1 MSQIVIT
8 GSQGF
13 IGKHLVKYYQ
23 DLDQNVISVDNL
35 EGPITDKW
43 LSSNGLFDSDYII
56 FHLAARTREV
66 DSDTNGFITFNAN
79 IKATQNVLELCR
91 VTNSRMVYL
100 SSMIYDVQN
109 GNSKFVEDDPV
120 KPASIYLLS
129 KYVSEELGRLYSDL
143 HGVPVVV
150 LRLFNVYGPGQSHR
164 FLIPHILS
172 QVGTGFSIRLRNL
185 YTKRDYVFI
194 DDVVQAI
201 HLSGQ
206 LDCKFTTIN
215 IGSGRAVAVNEI
227 VETIQTIVETNLPIL
242 DDNRIEPNEIITCVA
257 NIEKAHKTLMWS
269 PKISLLDGLKET
281 CRSWDRELSKLESG

>member
-23 DLDQNVISVDNL
+23 DLDQNVISLDNL

-56 FHLAARTREV
+56 IHLAARTRER
-66 DSDTNGFITFNAN
+66 DLYTNGFITFNAN
-79 IKATQNVLELCR
+79 IAATQNVLELCR
-91 VTNSRMVYL
+91 LTNSRMVCL
-100 SSMIYDVQN
+100 SSMIYDSKN
-109 GNSKFVEDDPV
+109 GNSKFAEDDPV

-129 KYVSEELGRLYSDL
+129 KYVSEELGQLYSNL

-150 LRLFNVYGPGQSHR
+150 LRLFNVYGPGQSDR

-172 QVGTGFSIRLRNL
+172 QVATGSSIRLRNL
-185 YTKRDYVFI
+185 YTKRDYIFI

-215 IGSGRAVAVNEI
+215 IGSGKAVAVNEI
-227 VETIQTIVETNLPIL
+227 VDSIQTILGTDLPIL
-242 DDNRIEPNEIITCVA
+242 DDNRLEQNEIISCAA
-257 NIEKAHKTLMWS
+257 NIGKAHKTLMWS
-269 PKISLLDGLKET
+269 PKISLLDGLKKT
-281 CRSWDRELSKLESG
+281 CRSWDRDLNKPGSG